1 MLLSR
6 LVNHQDYD
14 VPFFLL
20 FSINYVGL
28 GLMPGF
34 T

>member
-6 LVNHQDYD
+6 LVNYQDYD
-14 VPFFLL
+14 VPFFLIL
-20 FSINYVGL
+20 SINYDVL